1 MVEFNWGLW
10 EDSLKLPGD
19 KLQTT
24 DIEKQYL
31 DVLGAGDPL
40 PKAISEIMK
49 TTQPGGLGSEQR
61 EDLYKKLSEISGR
74 PVESIYDMQ
83 SDVRGSL
90 AEAQD
95 DLFMIDTS
103 AEDKADAAGAIAGLD
118 PNASIEEINKKLED
132 QDSLTRITWNDD
144 EDKYETITIHEWE
157 DLNKKPK
164 GKPDYSDPDEYLG
177 GMYPDKKED
186 LSMWQKI
193 GKHFA
198 ENADKRDQL
207 FSMLGSMGRELVKPI
222 EPGKAAAGALVPT
235 LSRGMEKGEAQ
246 WAAKESARAES
257 TLKRAEALQKMN
269 PMQYMTNNMKDA
281 AAYVSGLGID
291 PNTAKGRAEI
301 SKYLVTVGV
310 SPAIVSMQEA
320 LTNAEEALQ
329 LYMMGGQVDEAVVT
343 QKKLIITNYRNK
355 LNNMLEGSLGGSAV
369 TQSTYDD
376 DLYVAGAQ
384 PNSLKATTLETINK
398 GEFIPG

>member
-1 MVEFNWGLW
+1 MAEFNWGLW

-24 DIEKQYL
+24 DIEKEYL

-49 TTQPGGLGSEQR
+49 TTQPGGLGAGQR
-61 EDLYKKLSEISGR
+61 EDLYKELSKISGR
-74 PVESIYDMQ
+74 PIESIYDMQ

-90 AEAQD
+90 SEAQD

-103 AEDKADAAGAIAGLD
+103 AEDKADVKGAIAGLD
-118 PNASIEEINKKLED
+118 PNASLEEINKKLED

-144 EDKYETITIHEWE
+144 ESKMETITIHEWE

-164 GKPDYSDPDEYLG
+164 EKPDYSDPDEYLG

-193 GKHFA
+193 MRHFG

-222 EPGKAAAGALVPT
+222 EPGKEAAGALIPT
-235 LSRGMEKGEAQ
+235 LSRGVEKGATD
-246 WAAKESARAES
+246 WAGKQSAAAESA
-257 TLKRAEALQKMN
+257 LKRAEAMQKMN
-269 PMQYMTNNMKDA
+269 PMQYMTSNMKDA
-281 AAYVSGLGID
+281 AQYVIGLGID
-291 PNTAKGRAEI
+291 PNSAKGRSEI
-301 SKYLVTVGV
+301 SKYLVTVGITP
-310 SPAIVSMQEA
+310 SIVSMQEA
-320 LTNAEEALQ
+320 LISAEEDLQ
-329 LYMMGGQVDEAVVT
+329 NYIRSGQTDEKIVK
-343 QKKLIITNYRNK
+343 QKQIIITNYRNK
-355 LNNMLEGSLGGSAV
+355 IGNLLQGSLGGSVVA
-369 TQSTYDD
+369 SSMSDN
-376 DLYVAGAQ
+376 DLYAAGATPQ
-384 PNSLKATTLETINK
+384 
-398 GEFIPG
+398 